1 MAVHAFYRDIRL
13 FAQAE
18 DNLPQKTD
26 RSAVTDNV
34 QITYIG
40 SPIRIDTVEIL
51 GAVII
56 ENTAS
61 RLAQIIITGPRIV
74 TQHMVIVLHDIPK
87 PHDVGGEGLRAHH
100 RFVGMQFPL
109 QHVTAGQII
118 QSGNI
123 HALAGLLD
131 TLRHQRMAGEG
142 ICRRPYH
149 QRHHAV

>member
-1 MAVHAFYRDIRL
+1 MAVHTFYRDIRL
-13 FAQAE
+13 FAQAK
-18 DNLPQKTD
+18 DNLPQITD

-34 QITYIG
+34 QITDIG
-40 SPIRIDTVEIL
+40 GSVRIDAVEIL

-56 ENTAS
+56 ENTAA

-87 PHDVGGEGLRAHH
+87 PHDIGRKGLRAHH

-109 QHVTAGQII
+109 QHMTTGQII
-118 QSGNI
+118 QPDNI
-123 HALAGLLD
+123 HALTGFLD
-131 TLRHQRMAGEG
+131 TLCHQRMTGQS
-142 ICRRPYH
+142 IRRRSHH